1 MTYTFLRIY
10 RVLPEAL
17 QKKAGKKMEAKLDDL
32 IKKLLEQMQQETALT
47 EEESERLKKEIEE
60 RLIYWRYIHE

>member
-1 MTYTFLRIY
+1 MTYTFLLIY